1 MYENNVIY
9 EVGVYIN
16 VTIYIQVYTTLTS
29 RDQVQE
35 IFRTLLIHVGSKD
48 GHFVMV
54 PD

>member
-1 MYENNVIY
+1 MYEDNVIY
-9 EVGVYIN
+9 EVGVYMN

-35 IFRTLLIHVGSKD
+35 IFRTLLIHMGSTD
-48 GHFVMV
+48 RHLVIV